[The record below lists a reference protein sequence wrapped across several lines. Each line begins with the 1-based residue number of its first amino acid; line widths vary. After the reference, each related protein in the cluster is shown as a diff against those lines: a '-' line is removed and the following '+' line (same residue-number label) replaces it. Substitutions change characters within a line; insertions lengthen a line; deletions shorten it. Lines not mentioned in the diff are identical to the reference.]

1 METASDPAIPL
12 WLKIAYT
19 AGVAVLVPIYAKHW
33 GIRNFLWFSDLA
45 LFGTL
50 LALWI
55 ESSFVASMMSIAVLV
70 PEVVWN
76 VGFFG
81 RLLTGK
87 NFGGLAA
94 YMFDSPKPLYVR
106 ALSLFHVFL
115 PVLLIWLIHTLGYAA
130 HAWIAQTV
138 LAWIVL
144 PLTYLLTDREQN
156 VNWVYGPKSKPQ
168 TLISERMYLLLLMLA
183 FPVFVYLPTHLML
196 SAIFGR

>member
-1 METASDPAIPL
+1 MVIPADPAIPL

-19 AGVAVLVPIYAKHW
+19 AFVAVLVPVYFKHW
-33 GIRNFLWFSDLA
+33 GPGNFLWFSDIA

-55 ESSFVASMMSIAVLV
+55 ESSFLASMMTIAVLLPKV
-70 PEVVWN
+70 IWN

-87 NFGGLAA
+87 NTGSLSA
-94 YMFDSPKPLYVR
+94 YMFDSSKPLYVR

-115 PVLLIWLIHTLGYAA
+115 PMLLVWLIHTLGYAA
-130 HAWIAQTV
+130 HAWMAQTL

-144 PLTYLLTDREQN
+144 PMTYLLTDREEN
-156 VNWVYGPKSKPQ
+156 VNWVYGPTSKPQ
-168 TLISERMYLLLLMLA
+168 TVISERLYLLLVMLA
-183 FPVFVYLPTHLML
+183 FRCSSICPHI
-196 SAIFGR
+196 SSCE

>member
-1 METASDPAIPL
+1 MVIPADPAIPL

-19 AGVAVLVPIYAKHW
+19 AFVAVLVPVYFKHW
-33 GIRNFLWFSDLA
+33 GPGNFLWFSDIA

-55 ESSFVASMMSIAVLV
+55 ESSFLASMMTIAVLL
-70 PEVVWN
+70 PEVIWN

-87 NFGGLAA
+87 NTGSLSA
-94 YMFDSPKPLYVR
+94 YMFDSSKPLYVR

-115 PVLLIWLIHTLGYAA
+115 PMLLVWLIHTLGYAA
-130 HAWIAQTV
+130 HAWMAQTL

-144 PLTYLLTDREQN
+144 PMTYLLTDREEN
-156 VNWVYGPKSKPQ
+156 VNWVYGPTSKPQ
-168 TLISERMYLLLLMLA
+168 TVISERLYLLLVMLA
-183 FPVFVYLPTHLML
+183 FPLLVYLPTHLIL
-196 SAIFGR
+196 RVIIG